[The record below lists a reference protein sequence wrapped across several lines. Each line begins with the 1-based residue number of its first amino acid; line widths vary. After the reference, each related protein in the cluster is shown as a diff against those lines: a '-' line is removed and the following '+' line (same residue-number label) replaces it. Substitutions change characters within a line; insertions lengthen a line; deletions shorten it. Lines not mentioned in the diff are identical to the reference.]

1 MGEVARRWRNV
12 SLLAIVA
19 AGLFGVGWKWWD
31 YRRYRRS
38 LAEIEEEVANYRFG
52 IAARKLGDLLRWR
65 PDSDQLL
72 YLLGL
77 CEKQRGRADAAAE
90 AWDRIPPSSEF
101 GPRAI
106 VGRIELLVDRGR
118 FADAEQLILEMLKYP
133 QVDGIVLGSVY
144 QQQGRI
150 EEAGRLIEA
159 RWRHLDEM
167 GEGGSEKAINLV
179 RLYIE
184 LRRSIPPID
193 AIRGVLDRAA
203 AFAPEDD
210 RVWLGRA
217 NLAIRGGS
225 YDEAARL
232 LDACLRRRPDDT
244 AVWRAQL
251 SWAMATARV
260 SKAREALKHL
270 PATESTPA
278 EVQKLAAWFARQ
290 RGDIG
295 SERRALERLI
305 AADPADFQALDRL
318 IELALKDGQADRAA
332 LLRRKRAATERLQA
346 RYETLYRRNQPSR
359 DAAEMARLAEQLGRW
374 FEAEVFLSVAVAVDT
389 DRDDLRRDLSRL
401 KLRPETGDR
410 QHGTLDAVLAPEL
423 DPKASIGS

>member
-1 MGEVARRWRNV
+1 MSEVARRWRLV
-12 SLLAIVA
+12 ALLAVVA
-19 AGLFGVGWKWWD
+19 AGLFGVGWKWWEV
-31 YRRYRRS
+31 RRYRRS
-38 LAEIEEEVANYRFG
+38 LAEIEEEVANDRFG
-52 IAARKLGDLLRWR
+52 IAARKLGDLLRLR

-77 CEKQRGRADAAAE
+77 CEKQRGRADAAAR

-106 VGRIELLVDRGR
+106 VGRIELLVDRGC
-118 FADAEQLILEMLKYP
+118 FADAEQLIQEMLKFP
-133 QVDGIVLGSVY
+133 QVDGIVLGPVY
-144 QQQGRI
+144 HQQGRI
-150 EEAGRLIEA
+150 EEAERLIEA
-159 RWRHLDEM
+159 RWQRLDEM
-167 GEGGSEKAINLV
+167 GEGGSEEAINLV

-184 LRRSIPPID
+184 IGRTTRPVD
-193 AIRGVLDRAA
+193 AIRALLDQAA
-203 AFAPEDD
+203 MLAPEDD

-217 NLAIRGGS
+217 NLAIRAGS
-225 YDEAARL
+225 HDEAARL
-232 LDACLRRRPDDT
+232 LDQCLRRRPDDT
-244 AVWRAQL
+244 AVWRAKL

-260 SKAREALKHL
+260 STAREALKHL

-290 RGDIG
+290 REDID
-295 SERRALERLI
+295 SEQRALERLT

-332 LLRRKRAATERLQA
+332 LLRRKRAATEKLQA
-346 RYETLYRRNQPSR
+346 RYEKLYRRNQPSR

-401 KLRPETGDR
+401 KLRAETSDR